1 MGNMEVI
8 SVNLWQMLASLANL
22 LLLFL
27 IIKKFLFKPVMNV
40 LEKRRADIDGDY
52 AAADEAKRT
61 ALASKTEYEE
71 KLSHAEQDAS
81 ELRKAAADDAKRHG
95 EKLIEEAHEKAEG
108 IIAAAEAQI
117 ELDKKKA
124 RAEMKSEIAD
134 VSVKLAEK
142 IIEREL
148 DADTHR
154 ELIDSF
160 TKDIEVSE

>member
-1 MGNMEVI
+1 MQSLDII
-8 SVNLWQMLASLANL
+8 SVNLWNILISLANL
-22 LLLFL
+22 LILFL
-27 IIKKFLFKPVMNV
+27 ILKKFLYKPVMNV

-52 AAADEAKRT
+52 AAADEAKHV

-71 KLSHAEQDAS
+71 KLSHAEADAS

-95 EKLIEEAHEKAEG
+95 EKLIAEAHEKADG
-108 IIAAAEAQI
+108 IVAAAEAEI

-124 RAEMKSEIAD
+124 RAEMKREIAD

-148 DADTHR
+148 NADTHR